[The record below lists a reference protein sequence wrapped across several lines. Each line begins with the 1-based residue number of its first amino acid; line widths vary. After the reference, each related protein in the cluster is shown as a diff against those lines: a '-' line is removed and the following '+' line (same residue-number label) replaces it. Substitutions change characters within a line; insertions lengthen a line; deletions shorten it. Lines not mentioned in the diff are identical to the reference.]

1 MNQKYLNIGEN
12 SIMVPSTIKIFIKI
26 SAKHKQSRIKEIIGI
41 LKGAKYSSLELQGK
55 SKEWWEREAKSLLN
69 PNF

>member
-55 SKEWWEREAKSLLN
+55 SKE
-69 PNF
+69 